1 MSFLLLIEID
11 MVETDVLI
19 VGSGPVGIFGAFQA
33 GMLGMKS
40 YIVDCL
46 DFVGGQCVALYPEKP
61 IHDIPSYKSINAK
74 DLIDNLIDQAS
85 QFNPVYH
92 LSDTVEKI
100 NGNAGNFEILT
111 KNGKNIRA
119 KSIIIAA
126 GSGVFGPN
134 KPPLEN
140 IEKYE
145 NKSIFYFINNVD
157 SFKDR
162 DILIAGAGDSAAD
175 WAIMLSGI
183 ANSVSIVHRRENMRC
198 HSSTELKIKQ
208 LCNDGVIKFYQ
219 PYQLDGIIGDVN
231 SGNIDHV
238 NIKHITSHEIIN
250 VKANILLPFFG
261 LMTNLGPIN
270 NWGLDVHDRGI
281 SVEVSTM
288 ETNINGIFAAGDVA
302 SYKGK
307 LKLILSGFSEIA
319 TAMHSA
325 YHYVFPDKALHFT
338 HSTSNHVFDGK

>member
-74 DLIDNLIDQAS
+74 DLIDNLVDQAS

-145 NKSIFYFINNVD
+145 NKSIFYCSTTFSV
-157 SFKDR
+157 R
-162 DILIAGAGDSAAD
+162 V
-175 WAIMLSGI
+175 LSMSRRTMFVTMMGFFTT
-183 ANSVSIVHRRENMRC
+183 SMVSLATFV
-198 HSSTELKIKQ
+198 
-208 LCNDGVIKFYQ
+208 
-219 PYQLDGIIGDVN
+219 
-231 SGNIDHV
+231 
-238 NIKHITSHEIIN
+238 
-250 VKANILLPFFG
+250 FFC
-261 LMTNLGPIN
+261 
-270 NWGLDVHDRGI
+270 
-281 SVEVSTM
+281 
-288 ETNINGIFAAGDVA
+288 IFR
-302 SYKGK
+302 
-307 LKLILSGFSEIA
+307 
-319 TAMHSA
+319 MC
-325 YHYVFPDKALHFT
+325 
-338 HSTSNHVFDGK
+338 